1 MPKKTIHQL
10 DLSGRRIFIRVD
22 FNVPI
27 HNGVISDDTRIRA
40 ALPTL
45 NHAHERGATVVI
57 GSHLGRPKGI
67 TNPELSL
74 QPIANRLSKLLKRP
88 VVFSPESVG
97 AHASRVVAA
106 AKPGDVVLLENLR
119 FHPGEETNDKEYAAA
134 LANLADCYVN
144 DAFGAAHRA
153 HASTVGIVQYLR
165 NAAAGL
171 LMADELAHL
180 GTLLETPPRPF
191 VAVLGGAKVSG
202 KLEVIENLLGKVD
215 TLLVGGAMAYTFFKA
230 KGLPVGRSLIENAY
244 LDTVRTIEK
253 DAINRAIDLEL
264 PLDHRIT
271 DKLTAD
277 APYRTIDVHDPS
289 IGQWL
294 GADIGPSTVTRYTAI
309 LRKAKTIFWNGPMGV
324 FEIDSFASGTVSIAK
339 AVATSLATSV
349 VGGGDSVAAIGQ
361 AGVRNQI
368 SHISTGGGA
377 SLEFLGGRTLPGIDA
392 LPDTNT
398 TPVKT
403 SLSPAE

>member
-1 MPKKTIHQL
+1 MPKKTIQQL

-27 HNGVISDDTRIRA
+27 HDGVISDDTRIRA

-45 NHAHERGATVVI
+45 NHAQERGATVVI
-57 GSHLGRPKGI
+57 GSHLGRPKGT
-67 TNPELSL
+67 TNPKLSL
-74 QPIANRLSKLLKRP
+74 QPIANRLGKLLKRP

-97 AHASRVVAA
+97 AHASRVVAE

-119 FHPGEETNDKEYAAA
+119 FHPGEEANDKEYAAA

-153 HASTVGIVQYLR
+153 HASTVGIVQHLR
-165 NAAAGL
+165 EAAAGL

-180 GTLLETPPRPF
+180 GTLLDTPPRPF

-202 KLEVIENLLGKVD
+202 KLEVIENLIGKVD

-244 LDTVRTIEK
+244 LDTVRAIEK

-271 DKLTAD
+271 DKLTTD
-277 APYRTIDVHDPS
+277 ASYRTIDVHDPS

-309 LRKAKTIFWNGPMGV
+309 LRRAKTIFWNGPMGV

-349 VGGGDSVAAIGQ
+349 VGGGDSVAAIGR

-377 SLEFLGGRTLPGIDA
+377 SLEFLGGRKLPGIDA

-403 SLSPAE
+403 SLSAPE